1 MALVVLEVLI
11 AAFAYSAATC
21 AVWAHHASG
30 KNYWRVTA
38 LAAIGLIAQPI
49 ALVHMSLRTGAM
61 VIGLGTA
68 LSLFAWQVALLL
80 WLFSLRRSVGA
91 LGLVV
96 YPVAG
101 LCAIAGLLVPD
112 PHSARD
118 ALDWPLQLHIILS
131 MLAYGLL
138 TLGAVQAAVLSIQ
151 HRQLR
156 RRPPSGVFTTLPPLQ
171 TMEEML
177 FSMLRLGFVLL
188 TLALISGWLFVD
200 NLFAQHLVH
209 KTVLSIVAWLVFG
222 TLLWG
227 RHRFGWRGQTAMR
240 WTLGGFATLM
250 LAYFGSKLVLEF
262 ILRR

>member
-1 MALVVLEVLI
+1 VAVAAHTVEVWQTTWLGGSLNLSFFNAASLVGWMMSLLLLLLALPRRPVENLGIAILPLTGV
-11 AAFAYSAATC
+11 AAFLSFYVGRPAAHTAPVADVDIHIFVSVLAYSIL
-21 AVWAHHASG
+21 G
-30 KNYWRVTA
+30 
-38 LAAIGLIAQPI
+38 LAAVQ
-49 ALVHMSLRTGAM
+49 
-61 VIGLGTA
+61 
-68 LSLFAWQVALLL
+68 ALLL
-80 WLFSLRRSVGA
+80 
-91 LGLVV
+91 
-96 YPVAG
+96 
-101 LCAIAGLLVPD
+101 
-112 PHSARD
+112 
-118 ALDWPLQLHIILS
+118 
-131 MLAYGLL
+131 
-138 TLGAVQAAVLSIQ
+138 AVQE
-151 HRQLR
+151 RQLR
-156 RRPPSGVFTTLPPLQ
+156 HRRPGHIIGALPPLQ